1 MINTFSRV
9 KSEADGVSDLGSF
22 RQKRIC
28 NFLLMDDVDDEA
40 IRQYDV
46 DFETIQLDDVADEAI

>member
-1 MINTFSRV
+1 MGFPIS
-9 KSEADGVSDLGSF
+9 S

-28 NFLLMDDVDDEA
+28 NFLLMDDVDDVDDVDDEV
-40 IRQYDV
+40 IQQYDV